1 MYKKEGLKENILEYI
16 KIKKS
21 VSRTEIAK
29 NFRVTPAGAGKIVTE
44 LLNENLILESKEGTS
59 TGGRK
64 PILLELNKK
73 NIGKILG
80 VYYAPGFI
88 EITLGNINGEMFHS
102 KRYEIKGVGVDIFKE
117 SEKLISAV
125 LNNNIDIG
133 MISAVVNGLIDSKNG
148 NVIFSPHYDVRNF
161 QLKNI
166 FEKKF
171 KIRTVVE
178 NDVRAMALTEKI
190 FGICQ
195 DNHNFVVLNIA
206 EGVGGS
212 IFLNNM
218 LYHGYGSMSGELGH
232 MVVKRDSLEKC
243 SCGKRGCLETEVSNE
258 AMVRKI
264 FRQIKI
270 NGRYSVLKKSVEKNE
285 KIEINDIIRAYEEK
299 DMLAMAV
306 VGETIHY
313 ISYAVDMI
321 ISVINPEK
329 IVLYGDI
336 FKSRYILDAL
346 LNEIRKLTLNEQ
358 NYEIVV
364 SSFLTSIY
372 KKSPFSLANYMIFRS

>member
-1 MYKKEGLKENILEYI
+1 MNKKEGLKEKVLEYI
-16 KIKKS
+16 KMKKS

-29 NFRVTPAGAGKIVTE
+29 YFGITPAGIGKVVTE
-44 LLNENLILESKEGTS
+44 LLKENLLVESKEGTS

-64 PILLELNKK
+64 PILLELNKG
-73 NIGKILG
+73 NIGNVLG

-88 EITLGNINGEMFHS
+88 EVTLGNINGDMFES
-102 KRYEIKGVGVDIFKE
+102 KRFDVNSKGEEIFLE
-117 SEKLISAV
+117 SENYISEFIE
-125 LNNNIDIG
+125 NSGDIG

-148 NVIFSPHYDVRNF
+148 NVIFSPHYNVRNYN
-161 QLKNI
+161 LKKRL
-166 FEKKF
+166 EERF
-171 KIRTVVE
+171 KVRTVVE

-195 DNHNFVVLNIA
+195 ENHNFVVLNID

-212 IFLNNM
+212 IYLNDM

-243 SCGKRGCLETEVSNE
+243 SCGKRGCLETEVSNR
-258 AMVRKI
+258 AMIRKI
-264 FRQIKI
+264 FKQIKI
-270 NGRYSVLKKSVEKNE
+270 NGRYSSLKKLVESDK

-299 DMLAMAV
+299 DMLAMSV
-306 VGETIHY
+306 VEESIHY
-313 ISYAVDMI
+313 ISYAMDMI

-346 LNEIRKLTLNEQ
+346 LTEIRKITLDEQ
-358 NYEIVV
+358 NYDIVV
-364 SSFLTSIY
+364 SNFLTSIY
-372 KKSPFSLANYMIFRS
+372 KKSPFSLANYMVFRD